1 MNLSAYRELKS
12 VASQNKL
19 LFFIQRK
26 IEGNTICP
34 LGDAAAWP
42 VAAAIR
48 HFRDEFEWHVTN
60 ADEAVTR
67 NFGLAHYADGL
78 ERAVNSHI

>member
-1 MNLSAYRELKS
+1 VLWD
-12 VASQNKL
+12 
-19 LFFIQRK
+19 IQRK

-48 HFRDEFEWHVTN
+48 HFRPEFEYHVRYPEKIKDRKHFEYEPWEKVKHLM
-60 ADEAVTR
+60 AKEAV
-67 NFGLAHYADGL
+67 L
-78 ERAVNSHI
+78 V